1 MKYLNFSLFRKEITN
16 MDLTAQ
22 ADRET
27 YIRVTLWLGIIS
39 LVVSA
44 LYIWLLYFLGGE
56 QLITAIMKEN
66 PGTAPFTYSFYA
78 LTFIFK
84 LLIVPVTAQRL
95 NDIRILRF
103 FAAIVF
109 FPAQIVVLAFSI
121 YLMLVKGKPEK
132 VV

>member
-39 LVVSA
+39 LVVSV

-66 PGTAPFTYSFYA
+66 PGTAPFTYSFYV

-95 NDIRILRF
+95 NDIRIPRF